1 MSIVH
6 LRMVA
11 MVLER
16 RRARG
21 EGLKCVDVVK
31 GMSEVV
37 VDAKYLILAV
47 VVVVVD
53 VLTGE
58 VEVEVSGCL
67 FVVIVMRI
75 ITRAEVEVR
84 ADMVE
89 ARSILSALLV
99 WIGILLHSRNMLLLL
114 LHLHPLQHQ

>member
-6 LRMVA
+6 LRMVE
-11 MVLER
+11 LELEPELR
-16 RRARG
+16 KARG

-37 VDAKYLILAV
+37 VDAQYLILAV
-47 VVVVVD
+47 VD
-53 VLTGE
+53 ASKGE

-75 ITRAEVEVR
+75 ITHAEVEVEVR
-84 ADMVE
+84 VDMVE
-89 ARSILSALLV
+89 GMSILSALLV
-99 WIGILLHSRNMLLLL
+99 WIGILLRSRNMLLLL
-114 LHLHPLQHQ
+114 PHLHPLQHQ

>member
-6 LRMVA
+6 LRMVE
-11 MVLER
+11 LEPER

-37 VDAKYLILAV
+37 VDAQYLILAV
-47 VVVVVD
+47 VD
-53 VLTGE
+53 ASKGE

-75 ITRAEVEVR
+75 ITHVEVEVEVEVR
-84 ADMVE
+84 VDMVE
-89 ARSILSALLV
+89 GMSILSALLV
-99 WIGILLHSRNMLLLL
+99 WIGILLRSRNMLLLL
-114 LHLHPLQHQ
+114 PHLHPLQHQ